1 MGTAISVLRTAR
13 NQSRRSASEWRA
25 LLQEYSRGGATRK
38 QFCARHGVALS
49 TFDWWR
55 KRLGCESDAGSVSR
69 AAPLPPS
76 ALFVELAQD
85 VKPVSVASSNWEV
98 ELELGGGVFL
108 RLRRAPC

>member
-1 MGTAISVLRTAR
+1 MGTAISVSRTAR
-13 NQSRRSASEWRA
+13 KQSRRSASEWRG
-25 LLQEYSRGGATRK
+25 LMREYSRGGTTRK
-38 QFCARHGVALS
+38 QFCAHHGVALS

-55 KRLGCESDAGSVSR
+55 SRLRRESGARPLSR
-69 AAPLPPS
+69 VTSSPPS

-85 VKPVSVASSNWEV
+85 VKPVSVAASNWDV